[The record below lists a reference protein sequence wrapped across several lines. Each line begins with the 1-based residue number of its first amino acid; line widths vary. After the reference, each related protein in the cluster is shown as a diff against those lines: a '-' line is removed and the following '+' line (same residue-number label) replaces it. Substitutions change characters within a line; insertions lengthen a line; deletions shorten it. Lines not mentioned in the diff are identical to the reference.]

1 MAEQKT
7 TQGNEREEVLLIRIL
22 GKDIRGDKSI
32 FSGLTE
38 IKGISW
44 AFSNSICKILNL
56 DKIKKI
62 QDLKKEEIG
71 VIEDFLKD
79 SNVPSFMMNRQKDF
93 EKGKDGHILGAD
105 LNLRKEF
112 DIKRLKKIKS
122 YKGIRHSAGL
132 PVRGQRTR
140 ANFRK
145 NRRKSG
151 AVGAGKK
158 K

>member
-7 TQGNEREEVLLIRIL
+7 IQERENIVLVRIL
-22 GKDIRGDKSI
+22 GKDIRGDKNV

-56 DKIKKI
+56 DKSKKI
-62 QDLKKEEIG
+62 QELKQEEIKL
-71 VIEDFLKD
+71 IEDFLKD
-79 SNVPSFMMNRQKDF
+79 SKIPPFMMNRQKDF
-93 EKGKDGHILGAD
+93 ENGGSNHIFGAD

-112 DIKRLKKIKS
+112 DVKRLKKIKS

-151 AVGAGKK
+151 AVGAGRKK
-158 K
+158 